1 MNKNISTNSCCV
13 LLFLITNNSRGI
25 SQMYQSD
32 KDDLVYNQN
41 HLYNFGESDYIIFE
55 EKIPTVEVY
64 VPKNIPRG
72 LSKLII
78 SKIGNNMCYL
88 NPQLRGEKLHHYLN
102 HLDTLCEEP
111 LGIRV
116 IDKIYTELERKSQ
129 LGLINPVYT
138 RQRKVFFRK
147 DCPIEIRN
155 KITAIASGKVR
166 SENTYRQIDDA
177 LNDWDLYKG
186 KITNKSLAEFAG
198 VHNNTLKK
206 YFKNHPELMD
216 KKSEI
221 NKVIVNK

>member
-1 MNKNISTNSCCV
+1 MNHKNKNTRFLTTV
-13 LLFLITNNSRGI
+13 LFVNVRNKSINKNQKSNNEKLF
-25 SQMYQSD
+25 Y
-32 KDDLVYNQN
+32 KQN
-41 HLYNFGESDYIIFE
+41 HQVDLGDCNYIIFE

-129 LGLINPVYT
+129 LGLINPIYT

-166 SENTYRQIDDA
+166 SENTYRQIDEA
-177 LNDWDLYKG
+177 LNDWDLNKG
-186 KITNKSLAEFAG
+186 KITNKTLANFAE
-198 VHNNTLKK
+198 VHENTIKK
-206 YFKNHPELMD
+206 YFKNHPELRK

-221 NKVIVNK
+221 NKAIFKY